1 MYYLLTCKLFH
12 NSKFSLPFSQ
22 WWHGW
27 LFWTAPA
34 LASAAASSRL
44 HYVCSKGVYIHT
56 KGSDYNIPE
65 DTLTA
70 QDSFRSSR
78 QLELCQSG
86 ADRFTVVNDEWCER
100 QEVQIYGSSHTQPF
114 LGEWRWG
121 FWLSCKSF
129 YSLLFV
135 IVTLMIINVTE
146 TSDSIWRWL
155 KPWKTDTL
163 TFFLNLFQ
171 NSTGAD
177 LKPAWL
183 FWHLFLNPWERQRL
197 RPLWKS

>member
-1 MYYLLTCKLFH
+1 MCVSYTLYINTTDSGRLCIICLHVNYFITQSSASRSASDDMGDYFEPLLRLRA
-12 NSKFSLPFSQ
+12 LQ
-22 WWHGW
+22 
-27 LFWTAPA
+27 PA
-34 LASAAASSRL
+34 RGCTTFAR
-44 HYVCSKGVYIHT
+44 KVYIYT
-56 KGSDYNIPE
+56 KKGSDSNIPE

-121 FWLSCKSF
+121 LWLSCKSF

-135 IVTLMIINVTE
+135 IVTLMIINVKE

-163 TFFLNLFQ
+163 TFFF
-171 NSTGAD
+171 
-177 LKPAWL
+177 
-183 FWHLFLNPWERQRL
+183 
-197 RPLWKS
+197 